1 MPEPT
6 RSEIRLT
13 IDGKALRVPA
23 GTLIVDAAKRAGID
37 IPVFCYHPHLGSVG
51 MCRMCL
57 VEIGRPQLDRATGK
71 AALDAHGEPQIAF
84 GPKLETSCTTPV
96 SEGMVVRTASDTVRA
111 ARHDVLE
118 FLLTSHPLDC
128 PVCDKGGECPLQNQ
142 TLEYGPGLSRFIFTD
157 KNRLGKHVPLGDLI
171 WLDQERCI
179 QCARCVRF
187 QSDVAGDSVIGF
199 YQRGRKLQ
207 IATFSEPGFDSK
219 FSGNTTDVCPVG
231 ALTTADFR
239 FGARPWEMRSSASI
253 CTHCPVGCNTALHTR
268 REAAAGGRMEIK
280 RVLPRQNNHVNDM
293 WLCDKG
299 RFGTA
304 YATHRERLTQ
314 PLVRQGERLMPA
326 TWAEALERVQA
337 GLAAAGEHV
346 LGLLGDRL
354 SNEDLFALRT
364 LIAGRGG
371 ALTLDS
377 TMAGGG
383 LTARVGVGAG
393 TNLADLGQGSAILL
407 AATDIEE
414 EAPIWW
420 LRVRQAAQRGATL
433 ITVTARPTKADRIA
447 THVVRIAYGEEAA
460 TLEALRDP
468 ARAPAPL
475 RDAAR
480 AFAEARNGIV
490 FFGADGLG
498 FEGTSALA
506 QAAANLL
513 IDTRHTGRANSGLV
527 GVWPRANTQGAWD
540 MDVRPDGRRLAEHVT
555 GQQALI
561 IAGADPVGDNPA
573 LAPVVRAPKLLV
585 VQELFLSATA
595 KLADVVLPAQSFA
608 EREGSFTSGER
619 RVQRFYPAV
628 PPAGES
634 KPDWQIASEIGSALG
649 LGMPWTSVGQVFM
662 ALAAA
667 TPAYTGLTYAAL
679 AQSEVQWPPTG
690 PAAYPFS
697 GTAAHN
703 DQGLGVQLPSAA
715 ERGTAVSPHAVSYHP
730 PRAEWL
736 ALPITRLYDRGTL
749 LLRSATLAPRL
760 PAPSVVLHPL
770 DADTLGVQPGGA
782 ATLVLNGLQG
792 ELTVVVDEATPRGV
806 MLLPRSASLALA
818 APIEVN
824 LRPALVDGAR
834 AELKR

>member
-1 MPEPT
+1 MSEPT
-6 RSEIRLT
+6 RPEIHLT
-13 IDGKALRVPA
+13 IDGQMLRVPA

-37 IPVFCYHPHLGSVG
+37 IPVFCYHPHLEPVG
-51 MCRMCL
+51 MCRMCM

-71 AALDAHGEPQIAF
+71 PILDAHGQPQIAF

-96 SEGMVVRTASDTVRA
+96 SEGMLVRTASEKVRA

-157 KNRLGKHVPLGDLI
+157 KQRLGKHVPLGELI

-179 QCARCVRF
+179 QCGRCVRF
-187 QSDVAGDSVIGF
+187 QSDVADDPVIGF

-219 FSGNTTDVCPVG
+219 FSGNTTDICPVG

-253 CTHCPVGCNTALHTR
+253 CTHCAVGCNTVVHTR
-268 REAAAGGRMEIK
+268 REAAAGGRLEIK
-280 RVLPRQNNHVNDM
+280 RVLPRQNNHVNDLWM
-293 WLCDKG
+293 CDKG
-299 RFGTA
+299 RFGYT
-304 YATHRERLTQ
+304 YATHADRLTQ
-314 PLVRQGERLMPA
+314 PLVREGEALVPA
-326 TWAEALERVQA
+326 TWPEALERMRA
-337 GLAAAGEHV
+337 GLEAAGQRV

-364 LIAGRGG
+364 LLTGRGG
-371 ALTLDS
+371 AVTLDS
-377 TMAGGG
+377 TMAGGD
-383 LTARVGVGAG
+383 LTAQVGVGAG
-393 TNLADLGQGSAILL
+393 TNLADLGAGSVILL
-407 AATDIEE
+407 AATDFEE

-420 LRVRQAAQRGATL
+420 LRLRQAAQRGATV
-433 ITVTARPTKADRIA
+433 ITIAARPTKADRMA
-447 THVVRIAYGEEAA
+447 AHVVRITYGEEAA
-460 TLEALRDP
+460 TLEALRNP
-468 ARAPAPL
+468 TRAPEHL

-480 AFAEARNGIV
+480 AFAEAENGIV

-513 IDTRHTGRANSGLV
+513 IDTRHFGRPNNGLV

-540 MDVRPDGRRLAEHVT
+540 LEVRPDGLRLAEHVAHRA
-555 GQQALI
+555 ALL
-561 IAGADPVGDNPA
+561 IAGADPVGDDPA
-573 LAPVVRAPKLLV
+573 LAAVVRAPKFLV
-585 VQELFLSATA
+585 VQELFLSDTA

-628 PPAGES
+628 PPAGQS
-634 KPDWQIASEIGSALG
+634 KPDWQIACEIGRALG
-649 LGMPWTSVGQVFM
+649 LPMPWTSVGQVFA
-662 ALAAA
+662 ALAASA
-667 TPAYTGLTYAAL
+667 PAYAGLTYAAL
-679 AQSEVQWPPTG
+679 ANSETQWPPTG
-690 PAAYPFS
+690 PAEFPFS
-697 GTAAHN
+697 GTAARN
-703 DQGLGVQLPSAA
+703 EQGLGVQLTSAV
-715 ERGTAVSPHAVSYHP
+715 ERGTVVSLRAVSFNA
-730 PRAEWL
+730 PRAAWL
-736 ALPITRLYDRGTL
+736 AVPITRLYDRGTL
-749 LLRSATLAPRL
+749 LRRAATLAPRL

-770 DADTLGVQPGGA
+770 DADTLGVKPGHA
-782 ATLVLNGLQG
+782 ARLVLNGLQG
-792 ELTVVVDEATPRGV
+792 ELTVVVDETTPRGV

-818 APIEVN
+818 APVEVE
-824 LRPALVDGAR
+824 LRPAPTAGVR
-834 AELKR
+834 AELER